1 MTPNR
6 SPLRLLLLASPLLLA
21 ALLGACASG
30 AGGDDDDDTAP
41 SAKGVVAVQTVMPRR
56 ASFHATVEAWG
67 HAATDPARARTL
79 SLGHGGQVEA
89 LDVAAGQRVKRG
101 QVLLAIAPDPAAR
114 AAVAQAQSALTLAK
128 NELQRTQQLASQRLA
143 TQSQLATARKN
154 LADAEAALQ
163 AQRALGGGTAR
174 ETLAAPADGVVTSLA
189 VTRGERFAANAPL
202 LGFAP
207 DHALVAE
214 LGVPPVDGPRLKAG
228 QAVVLDGVYGDG
240 AALHGRLAVVGQSV
254 DPQSH
259 LLPLRA
265 TLPPDATLADGTA
278 VHARIQVSDIH
289 AWSVPRASVLHDD
302 HGDYLFQ
309 VADGKAHRVDVTL
322 RSGDGDPV
330 GVDGPLDA
338 KARVIVQGV
347 YELSDGDRVREASK

>member
-1 MTPNR
+1 MNPR
-6 SPLRLLLLASPLLLA
+6 LPPIRLLLLASPLLLA
-21 ALLGACASG
+21 ALLGACNASP
-30 AGGDDDDDTAP
+30 GGDDDDDAAP
-41 SAKGVVAVQTVMPRR
+41 SVKGVVAVQTVTPVR
-56 ASFHATVEAWG
+56 AAFHATVEAWG
-67 HAATDPARARTL
+67 RAVADPARSRTL

-89 LDVAAGQRVKRG
+89 LDVAPGQRVKRG
-101 QVLLAIAPDPAAR
+101 QALLAIAPDPAAR

-128 NELQRTQQLASQRLA
+128 NELQRTQQLASQQLA
-143 TQSQLATARKN
+143 TQSQLAAARKN

-163 AQRALGGGTAR
+163 AQRALGGGAAR
-174 ETLAAPADGVVTSLA
+174 ETLAAPADGVVTTISVA
-189 VTRGERFAANAPL
+189 RGERFAANAPL

-214 LGVPPVDGPRLKAG
+214 LGVPPPEGPRLKPG
-228 QAVVLDGVYGDG
+228 QTIELDSVYGG
-240 AALHGRLAVVGQSV
+240 GKPLTGTVTVVGQAV

-259 LLPLRA
+259 LLPVRA
-265 TLPPDATLADGTA
+265 TLPADAALADGTA
-278 VHARIQVSDIH
+278 VHARIQVSDIT
-289 AWSVPRASVLHDD
+289 AWSVPRAAVLHDE

-309 VADGKAHRVDVTL
+309 VEGDKAHRVDLTL

-338 KARVIVQGV
+338 KAKVIVQGV